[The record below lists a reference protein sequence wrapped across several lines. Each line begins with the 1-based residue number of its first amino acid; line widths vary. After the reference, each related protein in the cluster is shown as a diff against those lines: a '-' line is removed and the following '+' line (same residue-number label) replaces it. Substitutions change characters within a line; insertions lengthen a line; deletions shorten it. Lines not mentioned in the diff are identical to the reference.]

1 MGSIKS
7 GLFLL
12 LMVLTGFAKAQGL
25 GDWFNQAGE
34 QKRYYL
40 QQIAAYQAFAAEL
53 KQGYGVVQHGLG
65 GIRDINTAELVLH
78 TAYYQS
84 LRVASPA
91 VKNNVQVRAVLEW
104 ERLIVLQFSAVS
116 FAGLLAD
123 EQQYVVAVRATVF
136 KACDQDLN
144 DLSELLAA
152 GGLQMSDGE
161 RLKRLGLIHAAML
174 DKYEFT
180 QSFIGSVRLLVLQR
194 QKELNDVQT
203 LKKLP

>member
-40 QQIAAYQAFAAEL
+40 QQIAAYQAFASVL

-65 GIRDINTAELVLH
+65 GIRDINTAELDLH
-78 TAYYQS
+78 TAYYHS
-84 LRVASPA
+84 LHVASPA
-91 VKNNVQVRAVLEW
+91 VMQDVWVNEILIW
-104 ERLIVLQFSAVS
+104 ERLVVSQFSGVS
-116 FAGLLAD
+116 FDGLLPD
-123 EQQYVVAVRATVF
+123 EQTYVVAVRTAVF
-136 KACDQDLN
+136 KACDQDLTALQVL
-144 DLSELLAA
+144 LSS
-152 GGLQMSDGE
+152 GQLQMSDGE

-174 DKYEFT
+174 DKMEFT
-180 QSFIGSVRLLVLQR
+180 QSFVSSVRLLVLGR
-194 QKELNDVQT
+194 SRESNDVQT